1 MYKMQNTFLNIC
13 SEEKSELL
21 PSDMSTSQPDGASN
35 AETRDEVKPS
45 KTVKQCIVILN
56 EHVQKITKGSL
67 PDYQVEKI
75 NGKFICTVTAFGK
88 VYKSPSGE
96 NNKQD
101 AKESAAREA
110 CKALQLAETKA
121 GNTTR

>member
-1 MYKMQNTFLNIC
+1 
-13 SEEKSELL
+13 
-21 PSDMSTSQPDGASN
+21 MSTSQPDGASD
-35 AETRDEVKPS
+35 AQARDEVKPS
-45 KTVKQCIVILN
+45 KTAKQCIVILN
-56 EHVQKITKGSL
+56 EHVQKITKGGL
-67 PDYQVEKI
+67 PDYQVERI
-75 NGKFICTVTAFGK
+75 DGKFICTVTAFGK

-110 CKALQLAETKA
+110 CKALHLAETKA